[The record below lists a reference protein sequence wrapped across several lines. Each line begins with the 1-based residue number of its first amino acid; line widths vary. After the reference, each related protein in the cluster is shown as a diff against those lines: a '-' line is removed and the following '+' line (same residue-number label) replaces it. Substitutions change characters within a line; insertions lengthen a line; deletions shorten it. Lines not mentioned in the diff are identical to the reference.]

1 MGGSPSLGLLRYN
14 QAGTMSNLVSV
25 SAGQLRGHA
34 LGGQFAARLLDFMT
48 ESTPWQ
54 RRLWSPGTVLALRE
68 IYEAGPWVD
77 AQVLSPAALQ
87 WLCRDLERLAGDDAG
102 LGAPEVRRQLREV
115 LRSDLSEHSRH
126 RRRLREL
133 IAIIDDSY
141 ILRWAAITDA
151 DQAVSSERLARAVA
165 AHLLDRGYTMAF
177 LYRTVRQLAE
187 ADATV
192 GDFLAAASRLASA
205 SPRKFEVLVPFLAVP
220 QQQLLAEGLPEWRSG
235 TQVRDWLAE
244 HSSGETIRQNGA
256 FLHSIRAMDPYAAGR
271 RAGEIVD
278 GLLAR
283 SSYSRRNRSG
293 LKPAGRLWVVGLDE
307 SLPLDPPARGL
318 DIVSLQKELT
328 LYRVVDDDL
337 LDNALELAAPLN
349 RGARGPAVAGGWA
362 ALEALLYHPGDQA
375 DRRDGR
381 AIAATRTAAIVTS
394 SWPRAELT
402 ALSYA
407 HKPETPDV
415 LARQLANAA
424 SNRGR
429 AIAVASALRSG
440 RTLAT
445 KNPAD
450 TAAAARMSMLV
461 ASPQRS
467 LLGVRAAVEG
477 TLRRLYRQRNIVLHG
492 GSTQAV
498 ALDATLRTC
507 APLVGAGLDRI
518 AHAYLADRVLPL
530 TLAARAETR
539 LALTGPKGTGQI
551 TDLLEQEVIAA

>member
-1 MGGSPSLGLLRYN
+1 
-14 QAGTMSNLVSV
+14 MSNLVSL
-25 SAGQLRGHA
+25 SAAQLTGHAFGGQL
-34 LGGQFAARLLDFMT
+34 AARLLDFTT

-54 RRLWSPGTVLALRE
+54 RRLWSVGTVLALRE
-68 IYEAGPWVD
+68 VYEAGPWVD
-77 AQVLSPAALQ
+77 AQVLSPAAAQ

-102 LGAPEVRRQLREV
+102 LGAPELRRQLREV
-115 LRSDLSEHSRH
+115 LRADLSEHSRH

-141 ILRWAAITDA
+141 VLHWAATADA
-151 DQAVSSERLARAVA
+151 SQAVSSERLARAVA

-187 ADATV
+187 TDATV
-192 GDFLAAASRLASA
+192 GDFLAAARQLASA
-205 SPRKFEVLVPFLAVP
+205 SPRQFEVLVPFLAVS

-235 TQVRDWLAE
+235 TQVREWLAE
-244 HSSGETIRQNGA
+244 HSPGQIIRQNGA
-256 FLHSIRAMDPYAAGR
+256 FLYSVHAMDPYAAGR
-271 RAGEIVD
+271 RAGEILD

-293 LKPAGRLWVVGLDE
+293 LRPTGRLWVAGLDE
-307 SLPLDPPARGL
+307 SLPLEPPARGV

-328 LYRVVDDDL
+328 LYRVVAEDL

-362 ALEALLYHPGDQA
+362 ALEALLYHPGDPA
-375 DRRDGR
+375 DRKDGR
-381 AIAATRTAAIVTS
+381 AIAAARMAALVTC

-402 ALSYA
+402 ALSHA
-407 HKPETPDV
+407 HKPETPDL
-415 LARQLANAA
+415 LARQLAHAV
-424 SNRGR
+424 SNRER
-429 AIAVASALRSG
+429 AIAVASALRSD

-445 KNPAD
+445 KHPAD
-450 TAAAARMSMLV
+450 AAAAARMNALV
-461 ASPQRS
+461 AAPQRS

-518 AHAYLADRVLPL
+518 AHAYLADQVLPL

-539 LALTGPKGTGQI
+539 LALAGPKGTAQI
-551 TDLLEQEVIAA
+551 TDLLEQGALAA